1 MSARSH
7 ITSHVLDAAT
17 GSPAAGVPM
26 TLEQRTSDGW
36 VSLAQAVTDADG
48 RVSQF
53 GPVSVPA
60 GRYRVTFDTEAY
72 FGARGEK
79 AFYPEV
85 QVVFELAEVDAHYHI
100 PLLLSP
106 FAYSTYRGS

>member
-1 MSARSH
+1 MSGRSH

-17 GSPAAGVPM
+17 GTPAAGVPV
-26 TLEQRTSDGW
+26 TLSHFSSDGW
-36 VSLAQAVTDADG
+36 ATLAEAVTDADG

-53 GPVSVPA
+53 GPEAVPA
-60 GRYRVTFDTEAY
+60 GRYRVTFDTQAY
-72 FGARGEK
+72 FALLGQK

-85 QVVFELAEVDAHYHI
+85 QVMFELAEVDAHYHV

>member
-1 MSARSH
+1 MRGRSH

-17 GSPAAGVPM
+17 GTPAAGVPV
-26 TLEQRTSDGW
+26 TLAQLAADGW
-36 VSLAQAVTDADG
+36 VTLAEATTDADG

-53 GPVSVPA
+53 GPESVPA
-60 GRYRVTFDTEAY
+60 GRYRVTFDTQAY
-72 FGARGEK
+72 FASLGQK

-85 QVVFELAEVDAHYHI
+85 QVVFELAEVDAHYHV

>member
-17 GSPAAGVPM
+17 GTPASGVPV
-26 TLEQRTSDGW
+26 TLSQRTRDGW
-36 VSLAQAVTDADG
+36 QTLAEAVTDADG

-53 GPVSVPA
+53 GPESVPA

-72 FGARGEK
+72 FATRGQS

-100 PLLLSP
+100 ALLLSP